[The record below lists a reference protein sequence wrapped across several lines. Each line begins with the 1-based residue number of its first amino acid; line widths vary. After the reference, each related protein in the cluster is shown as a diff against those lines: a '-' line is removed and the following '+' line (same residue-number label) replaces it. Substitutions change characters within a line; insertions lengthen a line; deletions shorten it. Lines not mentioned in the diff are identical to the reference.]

1 MQNNLIAGAPG
12 GPSEITNPVLGNL
25 GQKTGLSFFQ
35 GFIPGLIG
43 LAFVAG
49 TIIFFFILI
58 LGAIQ
63 WISSGGDKQALEGAR
78 GKITNA
84 IIGIV
89 ILFSLFA
96 VLSLIQNF
104 FHITILTLDIGPL
117 VIQ

>member
-1 MQNNLIAGAPG
+1 MTNLIAASG
-12 GPSEITNPVLGNL
+12 GELTNPVLGNL
-25 GQKTGLSFFQ
+25 GSQGGVQFFQ

-49 TIIFFFILI
+49 TLIFFFILAI
-58 LGAIQ
+58 GAIQ
-63 WISSGGDKQALEGAR
+63 WISSGGDKQALESAR

-96 VLSLIQNF
+96 VLDLIHVF
-104 FHITILTLDIGPL
+104 FNITIMTLDIGPL